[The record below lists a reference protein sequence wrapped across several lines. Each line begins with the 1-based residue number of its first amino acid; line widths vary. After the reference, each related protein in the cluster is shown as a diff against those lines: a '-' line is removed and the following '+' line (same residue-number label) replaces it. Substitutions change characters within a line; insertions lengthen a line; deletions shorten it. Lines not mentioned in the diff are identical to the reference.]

1 MIKYVIFFLYKCEKV
16 FFILSNC
23 EIKLYLLC
31 CYLLSYI
38 GFKIV
43 FGLFLNN

>member
-1 MIKYVIFFLYKCEKV
+1 MIKYVIFFYISVKR
-16 FFILSNC
+16 FFLFLSNC